1 MNTPITNTRTLND
14 SINGNPI
21 EAASMASLVA
31 NTALSVVRD
40 RSISSSYGFYLATL
54 KAMGCSNGVPPLED
68 FFTSKTAERLKND
81 IERQL
86 GKGALNLPLY
96 SGEGDLL
103 SQLSRLLI
111 ICNET
116 LRREAPDII
125 KAADVKI
132 CALVFPSDTD
142 KDTPIRHLRNAVLHG
157 HFEMLVNEG
166 DSLKSVLHLWD
177 IKPGT
182 SDPPKTTADYRLN
195 IEALN
200 TVIDIL
206 LKYVCLVY
214 LNKIGWV
221 FE

>member
-1 MNTPITNTRTLND
+1 MPDDRKNDNTADVT
-14 SINGNPI
+14 
-21 EAASMASLVA
+21 SMASLIA
-31 NTALSVVRD
+31 NTVLSVVRD
-40 RSISSSYGFYLATL
+40 RSISSLYGCYLAIL
-54 KAMGCSNGVPPLED
+54 KEEGSSNIVPPLEHI
-68 FFTSKTAERLKND
+68 FTENVAECLEKD
-81 IERQL
+81 IKQQL
-86 GKGALNLPLY
+86 GAGALNLSLY

-157 HFEMLVNEG
+157 HFEMLVNEE
-166 DSLKSVLHLWD
+166 DPLKSVLHLWD
-177 IKPGT
+177 IQPGT

-206 LKYVCLVY
+206 LEYVCLAY

>member
-1 MNTPITNTRTLND
+1 MTEKTDNTADVT
-14 SINGNPI
+14 
-21 EAASMASLVA
+21 SMASLVA

-40 RSISSSYGFYLATL
+40 RSISSLYGCYLAIL
-54 KAMGCSNGVPPLED
+54 KEEGGSNMVPPLEHV
-68 FFTSKTAERLKND
+68 FAGNVAERLGKD
-81 IERQL
+81 IEQQL
-86 GKGALNLPLY
+86 GAGALNLPLY

-132 CALVFPSDTD
+132 CTLILPSDTD

-157 HFEMLVNEG
+157 HFEMLVNKE
-166 DSLKSVLHLWD
+166 DPLKSVLHLWD

-182 SDPPKTTADYRLN
+182 SAPPKTTADYRLN

-206 LKYVCLVY
+206 LNYVCLTY

>member
-1 MNTPITNTRTLND
+1 MTGKTDNTADVT
-14 SINGNPI
+14 
-21 EAASMASLVA
+21 SMASLVA

-40 RSISSSYGFYLATL
+40 RSISSLYGCYLAIL
-54 KAMGCSNGVPPLED
+54 KEERGSNMVPPLEHV
-68 FFTSKTAERLKND
+68 FAGNVAERLGKD
-81 IERQL
+81 IEQQL
-86 GKGALNLPLY
+86 GAGALNLPLY

-132 CALVFPSDTD
+132 CTLILPSDTD

-157 HFEMLVNEG
+157 HFEMLVNEE
-166 DSLKSVLHLWD
+166 DPLKSVLHLWD
-177 IKPGT
+177 IKPDT
-182 SDPPKTTADYRLN
+182 SAPPKTTADYRLN

-206 LKYVCLVY
+206 LNYVCLTY